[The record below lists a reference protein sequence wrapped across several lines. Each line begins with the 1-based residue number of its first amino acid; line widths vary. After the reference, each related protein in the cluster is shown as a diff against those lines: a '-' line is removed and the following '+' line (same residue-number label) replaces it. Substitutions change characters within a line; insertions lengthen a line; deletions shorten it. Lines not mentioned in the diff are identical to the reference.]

1 MPYSWSIRRHLYALV
16 LAVVVPMA
24 ILLAYS
30 IQSNVRSHLADASS
44 ITLTLAQISAA
55 DAQRLVHD
63 SGQMLAGLAKRP
75 KVRALDPA
83 NCDAILRDFKE
94 FFPQFANVAIADKS
108 GAVVCSA
115 LTSRTGKRA
124 SVAGTTWLRQVE
136 EANAYVAGYPHMGPI
151 SGKWVSVLAFPIQ
164 DEHGRFA
171 GAVGFPIDLVKYRPL
186 QANVNLPKG
195 TVIRMITGDGTILA
209 SSEDPAT
216 WVGRKLDD
224 GALVARIRAEG
235 HGQTWISSGLD
246 GTVYGYTPVAG
257 TDWYVVSSV
266 PAAAILDEVLAN
278 ASKNSAL
285 LLLLAIIA
293 GFAAYQIGRRI
304 VRPIIDIAGTAKAV
318 ATGHLDR
325 RAPVVGPRE
334 IKDVAEQFNT
344 MLTVR
349 QRTEEKYRNL
359 LESATDAIVIVNS
372 GGGIIFANGQA
383 ESMFGY
389 ENKELVGQAIEV
401 LVPPALR
408 NMHGAKMARFVADP
422 QSRQMAP
429 GTELRAIRKDGKEFP
444 VEITLSPLMTDEGLI
459 ISAIIRDISERKRYE
474 ERLVYLAQ
482 FDALTGLPNRN
493 LLRDRLE
500 QALSR
505 AIRDGNRV
513 VLILIDVDRFQELND
528 TLGYRMGDAL
538 LRAIGDRLATTLPE
552 TATVARPGGDE
563 FIVMEKV
570 RAEGQILLM
579 GETIREAFN
588 APFHLDGE
596 DSFISVSIGI
606 SVSPNDG
613 LDADTLLKN
622 VDFAMYQAKHDGR
635 NTFRFYAPEMDKRAS
650 ERVLIENHLRRA
662 LSRNELL
669 LHYQPKVDSRSGRLL
684 GVEAL
689 ARWEN
694 PELGTV
700 PPSRFIPVAEETGL
714 MESIGD
720 WILRTGCAQNKQWQD
735 EGIPPIVVAINIS
748 ASQFRRSDLVR
759 TVSAALDATGLAP
772 QWLELEITESM
783 LMERPEEAEE
793 VLCRIA
799 AMGVGIALDDFGTGY
814 SSLAYLKRF
823 PVRNLKIDRSF
834 VREIHTDPNDAAI
847 VRAVVS
853 LAKSMDLELVAEGV
867 ELREQLDCLISLDC
881 HVYQGYYFSKPLCA
895 GSCTSLLRQSL
906 LAATGND
913 SSHS

>member
-1 MPYSWSIRRHLYALV
+1 M
-16 LAVVVPMA
+16 AV
-24 ILLAYS
+24 LLAYS
-30 IQSNVRSHLADASS
+30 IQSNVRSHLDDASS
-44 ITLTLAQISAA
+44 ITLRLAQISAA
-55 DAQRLVHD
+55 DAQRFVHD
-63 SGQMLAGLAKRP
+63 AGQVLAGLARRP

-83 NCDAILRDFKE
+83 NCDAILQDFKE
-94 FFPQFANVAIADKS
+94 FFPQFANIAIADKS
-108 GAVVCSA
+108 GDVVCSA
-115 LTSRTGKRA
+115 LTLRTGKRA

-136 EANAYVAGYPHMGPI
+136 KANAYVAGYPHIGPV
-151 SGKWVSVLAFPIQ
+151 SGKWVSVLAYPIR
-164 DEHGRFA
+164 DEQGRFS
-171 GAVGFPIDLVKYRPL
+171 GVIGFPIDLAQYRPL
-186 QANVNLPKG
+186 QANVELPKG
-195 TVIRMITGDGTILA
+195 TIIRMITGDGTIIA
-209 SSEDPAT
+209 SSEDSKA
-216 WVGRKLDD
+216 WLGRKLDD
-224 GALVARIRAEG
+224 AELVARIREG
-235 HGQTWISSGLD
+235 KQGRTWTGSGLD
-246 GTVYGYTPVAG
+246 GTVYGYAAVGG

-266 PAAAILDEVLAN
+266 PAATILEGVLAL

-285 LLLLAIIA
+285 LLLLAMIT

-304 VRPIIDIAGTAKAV
+304 VSPIIDIAGTAKAV
-318 ATGHLDR
+318 ATGQLDR

-359 LESATDAIVIVNS
+359 LESATDAIVIVNAQ
-372 GGGIIFANGQA
+372 GCIIFANGQA
-383 ESMFGY
+383 ESMFGFVHG
-389 ENKELVGQAIEV
+389 ELVGQPIEV

-408 NMHGAKMARFVADP
+408 NAHMAKVARFVAEP
-422 QSRQMAP
+422 QSRQMAA
-429 GTELRAIRKDGKEFP
+429 GTELRASRKDGKEFP

-505 AIRDGNRV
+505 AVRDEKKV
-513 VLILIDVDRFQELND
+513 VIILIDVDRFQELND
-528 TLGYRMGDAL
+528 TLGHRAGDAL
-538 LRAIGDRLATTLPE
+538 LKMIGERLLAALPE

-570 RAEGQILLM
+570 HAEAEILLM
-579 GETIREAFN
+579 GETIQEAFTT
-588 APFHLDGE
+588 PFHLE
-596 DSFISVSIGI
+596 DRDVFLSISIGI
-606 SVSPNDG
+606 SVYPDDG
-613 LDADTLLKN
+613 GDADTLLKN

-650 ERVLIENHLRRA
+650 ERLLIENHLRRA

-669 LHYQPKVDSRSGRLL
+669 LHYQPKVDSRSGRVL

-694 PELGTV
+694 PELGLVSPT
-700 PPSRFIPVAEETGL
+700 RFIPVAEETGL
-714 MESIGD
+714 IESIGD
-720 WILRTGCAQNKQWQD
+720 WILRTACAQNKQWQD
-735 EGIPPIVVAINIS
+735 EGIPPIVVAVNIS
-748 ASQFRRSDLVR
+748 ATQFRRNDLVR
-759 TVSAALDATGLAP
+759 TVCAALEATGLAP

-783 LMERPEEAEE
+783 LMQRPEHAEAI
-793 VLCRIA
+793 LRQLA

-834 VREIHTDPNDAAI
+834 VQEIHTAPSDAAI

-853 LAKSMDLELVAEGV
+853 LAKSMDLDLVAEGV
-867 ELREQLDCLISLDC
+867 EVREQLDCLASLDC
-881 HVYQGYYFSKPLCA
+881 HVYQGYYFSKPVPAALCA
-895 GSCTSLLRQSL
+895 SLLRQSMPV
-906 LAATGND
+906 AAGSD
-913 SSHS
+913 SQPA

>member
-55 DAQRLVHD
+55 DTQRFVHD
-63 SGQMLAGLAKRP
+63 AGQVLAGLAKRP

-83 NCDAILRDFKE
+83 NCDALLQDFKE

-115 LTSRTGKRA
+115 LTSRLGKRA
-124 SVAGTTWLRQVE
+124 SVAGTTWLRQVA
-136 EANAYVAGYPHMGPI
+136 EANAYIAGYPHIGPV
-151 SGKWVSVLAFPIQ
+151 SGKWVSVLAYPIR
-164 DEHGRFA
+164 DEDGLFI
-171 GAVGFPIDLVKYRPL
+171 GVVGFPIDLVQYRPL

-195 TVIRMITGDGTILA
+195 TVIRIITSDGTILA
-209 SSEDPAT
+209 SSESPKD

-224 GALVARIRAEG
+224 AALAARIREEK
-235 HGQTWISSGLD
+235 HGQAWTGSGLD
-246 GTVYGYTPVAG
+246 GTVYGYTPVPG

-266 PAAAILDEVLAN
+266 PAATILDDVLAN
-278 ASKNSAL
+278 ASRNSAL
-285 LLLLAIIA
+285 LLMLAIIA

-318 ATGHLDR
+318 ATGQLDR

-344 MLTVR
+344 MLSVR

-359 LESATDAIVIVNS
+359 LESATDAIVIVNAE
-372 GGGIIFANGQA
+372 GRIIFANGQA
-383 ESMFGY
+383 ENMFGFAH
-389 ENKELVGQAIEV
+389 KELVGQQIDV

-408 NMHGAKMARFVADP
+408 HAHGAKVARFVADP

-429 GTELRAIRKDGKEFP
+429 GTELRAIRKDGREFP

-459 ISAIIRDISERKRYE
+459 ISAIVRDVSERKRYE

-505 AIRDGNRV
+505 AIRDNKRV
-513 VLILIDVDRFQELND
+513 GVILIDVDRFQELND
-528 TLGYRMGDAL
+528 TLGHRAGDAL
-538 LRAIGDRLATTLPE
+538 LKAIGERLSAAVPD

-570 RAEGQILLM
+570 HAEGEILLM
-579 GETIREAFN
+579 GETIQEAFT
-588 APFHLDGE
+588 APFHLDGK
-596 DSFISVSIGI
+596 DVFLSVSIGI
-606 SVSPNDG
+606 SVYPDDG
-613 LDADTLLKN
+613 ADADTLLKN
-622 VDFAMYQAKHDGR
+622 VDVAMYQAKHDGR

-650 ERVLIENHLRRA
+650 EHVLIENHLRRA

-669 LHYQPKVDSRSGRLL
+669 LHYQPKVDGRSGRVL

-694 PELGTV
+694 PELGMV
-700 PPSRFIPVAEETGL
+700 PPARFIPVAEETGL
-714 MESIGD
+714 IENIGD
-720 WILRTGCAQNKQWQD
+720 WILRTACAQNKQWQD
-735 EGIPPIVVAINIS
+735 DGIPPIVMAVNIS
-748 ASQFRRSDLVR
+748 ATQFRRSDLVR
-759 TVSAALDATGLAP
+759 TVCAALEATGLAP

-783 LMERPEEAEE
+783 LMQRPEEAEA
-793 VLCRIA
+793 LLRQLA

-814 SSLAYLKRF
+814 SSLAYVKRF

-834 VREIHTDPNDAAI
+834 VRDIHTDPNDAAI
-847 VRAVVS
+847 VRTVVS
-853 LAKSMDLELVAEGV
+853 LAKSMELGLVAEGV
-867 ELREQLDCLISLDC
+867 ELREQLDCLAALDC
-881 HVYQGYYFSKPLCA
+881 HVYQGYYFSKPVPA
-895 GSCTSLLRQSL
+895 ESCTSLLRQSL
-906 LAATGND
+906 AGVAGND
-913 SSHS
+913 SP